1 MGTSTRKAERVTS
14 TRRKGTDTRAEIRD
28 VALTLFTEHGYDATS
43 MRELAEQLGI
53 TKAALYY
60 HFKNKEAIILS
71 LFEEHLSALDELL
84 AWAAAQPHS
93 PQLSSKLLGGWLAL
107 TAGHGLR
114 VMRFAAV
121 NQTALRAALPSGMG
135 SAQQRIDN
143 ATQIISG
150 PDAPLQERLRVRMA
164 LLSVHITVMASH
176 QTEADDTD
184 IFAAATHA
192 AALLTGGL
200 FPAPQ
205 LPLAGQC
212 GSTGIRPEA
221 SDDRCDSTGIRPE
234 ATDSR
239 SCS

>member
-1 MGTSTRKAERVTS
+1 VRG
-14 TRRKGTDTRAEIRD
+14 TRRKGTDTRAEIQD

-60 HFKNKEAIILS
+60 HFTSKEAIILS
-71 LFEEHLSALDELL
+71 LFEEHLGALDDLL

-93 PQLSSKLLGGWLAL
+93 PQLSSKLLGGWLSL
-107 TAGHGLR
+107 TAGQGLP

-121 NQTALRAALPSGMG
+121 NQTALRAALPSDMG
-135 SAQQRIDN
+135 SAQQRIEK

-164 LLSVHITVMASH
+164 LLSVHVTVMASYE
-176 QTEADDTD
+176 TEADDAD
-184 IFAAATHA
+184 ILAAATHA
-192 AALLTGGL
+192 AALLIGDL

-212 GSTGIRPEA
+212 GSPGACPEA
-221 SDDRCDSTGIRPE
+221 ADRH
-234 ATDSR
+234 A
-239 SCS
+239 CS